1 MNAEL
6 DDQLAELER
15 EMMHPPPKPLW
26 ATVAHKSKAK
36 AAAVAKVS
44 SSSSSLLPL
53 QAKAPSRV
61 KAISA
66 PVSKAEGAVCEP
78 ISKSRPTESQRA
90 RAKAKLQATATGR
103 SATSASTAL
112 SSPPRELDLSPPP
125 GRWTELHSA
134 PPSKSP
140 ALAADGLEHKTT
152 DRCPPPPP
160 PPKRTKT
167 EDVARP
173 REEVMPDRQRRRPPR
188 GGVRHNW
195 ETAKKAAQRLGADA
209 LADFLQTYRR
219 PCTKDEDEEFKR
231 TYHW

>member
-44 SSSSSLLPL
+44 SSSSSLLPP

-160 PPKRTKT
+160 PKRTKT

>member
-15 EMMHPPPKPLW
+15 EMMNPPPKPLW
-26 ATVAHKSKAK
+26 ATVAPTSKAK

-44 SSSSSLLPL
+44 CSSSSLLPP

-160 PPKRTKT
+160 PKRTKT

>member
-1 MNAEL
+1 MM
-6 DDQLAELER
+6 DPTPQVIKPRPTLAS
-15 EMMHPPPKPLW
+15 
-26 ATVAHKSKAK
+26 TSKAK
-36 AAAVAKVS
+36 AAAVARVSNS
-44 SSSSSLLPL
+44 SSSILPP
-53 QAKAPSRV
+53 QIKSKAPSRV

-66 PVSKAEGAVCEP
+66 PVSKAEGAVCGS
-78 ISKSRPTESQRA
+78 ISKAMPTEAQRA
-90 RAKAKLQATATGR
+90 RANANMAIAKAKLQATATGR

-112 SSPPRELDLSPPP
+112 SPPPRELDLSPPP

-173 REEVMPDRQRRRPPR
+173 REEVMPDRQRRRAPR
-188 GGVRHNW
+188 GGVRRNW
-195 ETAKKAAQRLGADA
+195 ETAMNAAQRLGPDA

-219 PCTKDEDEEFKR
+219 PCTRDEDEEFKR
-231 TYHW
+231 TYHR